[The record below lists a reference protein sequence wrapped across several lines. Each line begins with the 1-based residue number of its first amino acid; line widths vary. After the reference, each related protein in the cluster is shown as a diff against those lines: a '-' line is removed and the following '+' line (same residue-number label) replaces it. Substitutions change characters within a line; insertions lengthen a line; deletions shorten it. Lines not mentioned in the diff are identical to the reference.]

1 MENGTE
7 RYIETVAYLGKLYDF
22 INERL
27 FGSELVKPV
36 ITIQVDSQN
45 KAYGWWSK
53 QKVWKES
60 KDDEGVHELN
70 LCAQYLNRPI
80 ENIAET
86 MIHEMCHQF
95 ASVHNL
101 QDCSRS
107 GVYHNKI
114 FKQIA
119 ESHGLTAVKVEKI
132 GYSQTSLTAE
142 TADLIKQFANAN
154 YESVIYR
161 EPLTKSSVVRS
172 SSTRK
177 YVCPCCHT
185 SVRATKEV
193 NIMCADCDEYMID
206 SGDKR

>member
-7 RYIETVAYLGKLYDF
+7 RYIGTVAFLGKLYDF
-22 INERL
+22 INKHM
-27 FGSELVKPV
+27 FGGELVKPV
-36 ITIQVDSQN
+36 ITVQVDSRN
-45 KAYGWWSK
+45 KAYGWWSL

-70 LCAQYLNRPI
+70 ICAQYLNRPI
-80 ENIAET
+80 EEIAST
-86 MIHEMCHQF
+86 MMHEMCHQF

-107 GVYHNKI
+107 GVYHNKL

-119 ESHGLTAVKVEKI
+119 ESHGLNVVKVDKI
-132 GYSQTSLTAE
+132 GWSQTSLTSE
-142 TADLIKQFANAN
+142 TAEIIRKFVAHSEEN
-154 YESVIYR
+154 VIYR
-161 EPLTKSSVVRS
+161 SPLSTNTTVKS

-193 NIMCADCDEYMID
+193 NIMCADCNEYMIEE
-206 SGDKR
+206 

>member
-22 INERL
+22 INENL
-27 FGSELVKPV
+27 FGVELVKPV
-36 ITIQVDSQN
+36 ITVQVDSRN
-45 KAYGWWSK
+45 KAYGWWSVN
-53 QKVWKES
+53 KVWHEN

-70 LCAQYLNRPI
+70 MCAQYLNRPI
-80 ENIAET
+80 EEIAST

-95 ASVHNL
+95 ASVHGL

-107 GVYHNKI
+107 GVYHNKL

-119 ESHGLTAVKVEKI
+119 ENHGLNVVKVDKI
-132 GYSQTSLTAE
+132 GWSQTSLTTE
-142 TADLIKQFANAN
+142 TAELIKQFANAN
-154 YESVIYR
+154 DTSVIYR
-161 EPLTKSSVVRS
+161 SPLSTGTVVKS

-185 SVRATKEV
+185 SVRATKQV
-193 NIMCADCDEYMID
+193 NIMCADCDEYMVEE
-206 SGDKR
+206 

>member
-7 RYIETVAYLGKLYDF
+7 RYIGTVAFLGKLYDF
-22 INERL
+22 INKHM
-27 FGSELVKPV
+27 FGGELVKPV
-36 ITIQVDSQN
+36 ITVQVDSRN
-45 KAYGWWSK
+45 KAYGWWSL

-70 LCAQYLNRPI
+70 MCAQYLNRPI

-107 GVYHNKI
+107 GVYHNKL

-119 ESHGLTAVKVEKI
+119 ESHGLNVVKVDKI
-132 GYSQTSLTAE
+132 GWSQTSLTSE
-142 TADLIKQFANAN
+142 TANIIRKFVTHNEEN
-154 YESVIYR
+154 VIYR
-161 EPLTKSSVVRS
+161 SPLSTNTTIKS

-185 SVRATKEV
+185 SVRATKQV
-193 NIMCADCDEYMID
+193 NIMCADCNEYMIEE
-206 SGDKR
+206 